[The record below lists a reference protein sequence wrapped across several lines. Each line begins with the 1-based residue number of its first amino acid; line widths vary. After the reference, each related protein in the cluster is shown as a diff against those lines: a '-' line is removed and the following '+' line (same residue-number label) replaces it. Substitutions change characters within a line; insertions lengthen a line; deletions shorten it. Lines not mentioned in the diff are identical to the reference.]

1 MAVAVMSDLL
11 ECAARLCDEM
21 AAESVQFLGG
31 PDGVDTRLARDT
43 RISALLEAARRIRGL
58 SGGLRM
64 DRTDWKVAMAN
75 AVGPERE
82 IEMRAAAQ
90 LLALERLDYLHRAL
104 WEARDVEQLIAEAQD
119 DLAAARADPERVY
132 WRGMEGA

>member
-1 MAVAVMSDLL
+1 M
-11 ECAARLCDEM
+11 
-21 AAESVQFLGG
+21 G
-31 PDGVDTRLARDT
+31 PD
-43 RISALLEAARRIRGL
+43 
-58 SGGLRM
+58 
-64 DRTDWKVAMAN
+64 
-75 AVGPERE
+75 RE

-104 WEARDVEQLIAEAQD
+104 WEAREVDQLIAEAQD